1 MQAEITPNV
10 SPDASESKT
19 VPAMEEAAE
28 GRPRKKARVP
38 KIRPVSPS
46 IRTKRPPQLHFR
58 SIILSSWNPVSNMV
72 LRSVASFA
80 SFYLRALATAVR
92 EKSEVVT

>member
-1 MQAEITPNV
+1 MQVEITPNV

-19 VPAMEEAAE
+19 VPVVEEAAE

-38 KIRPVSPS
+38 KIRPVFPVKPYKTAAPTPLSIDYFVQLEPS
-46 IRTKRPPQLHFR
+46 VKYGIAIGG
-58 SIILSSWNPVSNMV
+58 IICIL
-72 LRSVASFA
+72 L
-80 SFYLRALATAVR
+80 LAVR